1 MRKHRCAVLPLLLLM
16 VLLAALVPR
25 PAGSDPSPR
34 SKQRTL
40 LILDSQKGNP
50 YDEVRRSLL
59 LTLQRYGYHAGEN
72 LRVTAHYIGND
83 VREGER
89 VLREEADKGYHVI
102 FVGGTVA
109 TLAAKNV
116 LLGNRSQNVVF
127 ASPTD
132 PVGLGVIRDFD
143 SLPAANFTGV
153 CYPVPVKS
161 RLRFVRRL
169 MPQAKVIGL
178 IYAEMPQS
186 VSYNR
191 WLVDLL
197 QKDPEFR
204 GLKVIFRSVPLSRGE
219 YGDDI
224 MAAAARKH
232 VLELDAKVDLF
243 LKPCDQMGTRR
254 SFSETVYKAAS
265 KPLIGLVQEDVMGGW
280 GATAA
285 MYPSHDS
292 IGRQAARMVHEIFM
306 GKRSGEIVPEWPKS
320 FGLAFDLQK
329 ARRFGIK
336 VPVEMLRLAG
346 RNVVK

>member
-1 MRKHRCAVLPLLLLM
+1 MRKLRCTVLPLLLL
-16 VLLAALVPR
+16 VLLLVAVLPR
-25 PAGSDPSPR
+25 PARTDPSPR
-34 SKQRTL
+34 SKQRSL

-59 LTLQRYGYHAGEN
+59 LALQQYGYHAGEN

-83 VREGER
+83 VKEGER
-89 VLREEADKGYHVI
+89 ILREEADKGYHVI

-116 LLGNRSQNVVF
+116 LLGDRRQNVVF

-132 PVGLGVIRDFD
+132 PVGLGVIRGFD
-143 SLPAANFTGV
+143 SLPPANFTGV
-153 CYPVPVKS
+153 SYPVPVKA

-178 IYAEMPQS
+178 IYADMPQS

-191 WLVDLL
+191 WIGDLL
-197 QKDPEFR
+197 RKDPEF
-204 GLKVIFRSVPLSRGE
+204 GDLKVIFRSVPLSLGE
-219 YGDDI
+219 YGDDV
-224 MAAAARKH
+224 MAAAALKH
-232 VLELDAKVDLF
+232 VQELDAKVDLF

-265 KPLIGLVQEDVMGGW
+265 KPLIGLVQDDVMSGW
-280 GATAA
+280 GATAT

-292 IGRQAARMVHEIFM
+292 IGRQAARMVHEIFR
-306 GKRSGEIVPEWPKS
+306 GKRSGEIVPEWPKA

-329 ARRFGIK
+329 TRRFGIK
-336 VPVEMLRLAG
+336 VPIEMLRLAG
-346 RNVVK
+346 RNVVR